1 MKIKIIK
8 CYQRIYKNKRPNFK
22 MKKSLIPIISILTL
36 GLASAQFSFSDMLNQ
51 IDSSLILLSAIFI
64 VAFMLINFSLS
75 KIFKEQK
82 NIATIISI
90 VLSFLIVFGINRLDF
105 DVENFFFDLGVSE
118 DFFLTVV
125 PLVLLAGIIFLYVK
139 LPKGKKKYLFY
150 ILGGFLVAVGFFIF
164 EEAAQIV
171 VLGIALIV
179 FGFIVVPIL
188 NFLKT
193 ALGFGKNNS
202 PKTNVTSTH

>member
-1 MKIKIIK
+1 
-8 CYQRIYKNKRPNFK
+8 

-64 VAFMLINFSLS
+64 LAFMLINFSLS
-75 KIFKEQK
+75 KIFKQQK
-82 NIATIISI
+82 NVSTIISI

-118 DFFLTVV
+118 DFFLTIV
-125 PLVLLAGIIFLYVK
+125 PLILLAGIIFLFVK

-150 ILGGFLVAVGFFIF
+150 IAGAFLVAVGFFIF
-164 EEAAQIV
+164 EEAAQLV

-179 FGFIVVPIL
+179 FGFIVIPIL

-193 ALGFGKNNS
+193 ALGFGNSGHKNAARRN
-202 PKTNVTSTH
+202 PNAGAGI

>member
-1 MKIKIIK
+1 M
-8 CYQRIYKNKRPNFK
+8 
-22 MKKSLIPIISILTL
+22 

-64 VAFMLINFSLS
+64 VAFLLINFSLS

-82 NIATIISI
+82 SIATVISA
-90 VLSFLIVFGINRLDF
+90 VLSFLIIFGINQWDLDI
-105 DVENFFFDLGVSE
+105 ESFFFDLGVSE
-118 DFFLTVV
+118 DFFLTII
-125 PLVLLAGIIFLYVK
+125 PLILLAGIIFLFVK
-139 LPKGKKKYLFY
+139 LPPGKKKYLFY

-164 EEAAQIV
+164 EEAAQLV

-179 FGFIVVPIL
+179 FGFIIVPIL

-193 ALGFGKNNS
+193 ALGIKSKPGRSYVN
-202 PKTNVTSTH
+202 PGAGI